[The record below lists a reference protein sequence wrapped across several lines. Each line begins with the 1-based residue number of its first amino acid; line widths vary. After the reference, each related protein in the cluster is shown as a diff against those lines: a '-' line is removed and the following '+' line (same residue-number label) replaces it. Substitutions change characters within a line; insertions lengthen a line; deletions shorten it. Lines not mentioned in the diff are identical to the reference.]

1 MHTSRINCYFCSL
14 AVKDGVLAGSPCMMP
29 MVPLRL
35 RVCRIHYW
43 NSARLCCLQLVS
55 LCEEYAISENGSNSV
70 LPQFRWK
77 FPPQFFERILEIAWV
92 RWFTTGLFFAFI
104 SSFHFY
110 AFLPVRFPWDL
121 LHLCRWGSVGV
132 HPETVLFPP
141 PTSAGGGHARDP
153 HVGSERVPLA
163 QRCLGRLG
171 GAPWKSSAAWMRGL
185 LFPVQASA
193 KCCVQRCKGI
203 PGLEVAAEPEG
214 SMHLGWRENGHQ
226 IGHGTWGWV
235 IRNIYIY
242 MYTCI
247 YICIFIYIF
256 TYICIMNICRCPSAD
271 ASQYPQSCP
280 HSEVFDGTFAAWR
293 AGYRDGWCW
302 LCWKALGGG
311 VAWHCDHG
319 GFALASSLS
328 CLD

>member
-1 MHTSRINCYFCSL
+1 MHVCLLYVECSALLCFWYLKSPKRQDIPSCLLEYFLFCMHTSRINCYFCSL
-14 AVKDGVLAGSPCMMP
+14 AAKDGVLAGSPCMMP

-121 LHLCRWGSVGV
+121 LHLCRWGRVGV

-141 PTSAGGGHARDP
+141 PTCAGGGHARDP

-247 YICIFIYIF
+247 YMCIYI
-256 TYICIMNICRCPSAD
+256 YIYIYLYYEYMQMP
-271 ASQYPQSCP
+271 
-280 HSEVFDGTFAAWR
+280 
-293 AGYRDGWCW
+293 
-302 LCWKALGGG
+302 
-311 VAWHCDHG
+311 
-319 GFALASSLS
+319 
-328 CLD
+328 